1 MTRIRYSL
9 TPVIVGL
16 ALAVGSCGRE
26 EPTAASIDRAPSLRS
41 HRETVPAPTVVYGP
55 ATFTRDTGKPGTD
68 SATFSAHAG
77 DTLTFVLTSNSEHG
91 LNVTVD
97 VNGIR
102 LFSSTGGRGLPDT
115 IRAVARATNTV
126 RVWMAGK
133 PGSSLR
139 IVATVP
145 GQPEPVETRVLSV
158 LYESSVLGAGPSGDT
173 ALALGSR
180 VHYAFT
186 PHAGFRRLRV
196 VVDGK
201 LASASGTLTMDR
213 AHWIA
218 ASADTVIAL
227 DPTEQA
233 LAQRLRTV
241 LTSSTPREDWRA
253 YQAAVDQ
260 AVAVWGDE
268 ATVHLARMRYATIDP
283 VDDLA
288 RLVRLDSALAGMIT
302 PIPWPSASAA
312 LREGSV
318 QGAMQLLAHS
328 RSALAE
334 AQAGG
339 REATKILLVNGIST
353 SAPDVDISVS
363 LLMARM
369 ALDAA
374 RFPSAATTVSR
385 IYNSSL
391 FREDSTG
398 RVASTC
404 MNATEDRSEF
414 GGLRAREMRG
424 VLAHLL
430 VCFARA
436 TISPSND
443 ITEMLRWGQGALS
456 NDATIASEADFL
468 SQRVLSYQ
476 RDSLRHVLVIGHSEG
491 SLLTQLA
498 VQRLRE
504 VYAFREASA
513 PRCIGTVSIAGVGT
527 ANWPLSDRHSRFVVA
542 KNDLVTLLPGSLR
555 NTRTTVEDEDT
566 RYWDDLL
573 SQLRPVSGFHPLQSA
588 LYEAAKW
595 FGGRRI
601 HRLDRYL
608 SSGEIWPIISN
619 SLDDLYRTCAVG
631 SVTVNP
637 STATVQLFGAAAF
650 GATWRALD
658 GQPLTTSDAVEWSV
672 DSALATVSQVGRL
685 VAGSV
690 PGTVALQAKVR
701 RTVGTAA
708 VTIVDD
714 SVRDLY
720 QPPTVTVTER
730 TLTVGPHP
738 PGPTICE
745 MQAITITASAMPGAS
760 ITSVELYTRWT
771 IPSDSVYYE
780 HVAVPLD
787 TELFWRK
794 TSCTIGGVPAPWTYS
809 DNWYRLVVTDS
820 HGKFTE
826 KIGPNP

>member
-158 LYESSVLGAGPSGDT
+158 LYESSVLGAGPPGDT

-312 LREGSV
+312 LRVGSV
-318 QGAMQLLAHS
+318 QGAMQLSAHS

-339 REATKILLVNGIST
+339 REATHILLVNGIST
-353 SAPDVDISVS
+353 AWGELTDNAR
-363 LLMARM
+363 LLTAML
-369 ALDAA
+369 ALEPNL
-374 RFPSAATTVSR
+374 FPKATTTVSHLH
-385 IYNSSL
+385 NTSL
-391 FREDSTG
+391 FREDSSG
-398 RVASTC
+398 RVAVLC
-404 MNATEDRSEF
+404 MRATEDQMEIRGYSLHETLGALAMMF
-414 GGLRAREMRG
+414 GCMARTA
-424 VLAHLL
+424 V
-430 VCFARA
+430 
-436 TISPSND
+436 SPSND
-443 ITEMLRWGQGALS
+443 ILEMLRWLQGALTDDS
-456 NDATIASEADFL
+456 LIASEADYM
-468 SQRVLSYQ
+468 SQLLRSYQ
-476 RDSLRHVLVIGHSEG
+476 SDSLKHVLVIGHSEG

-658 GQPLTTSDAVEWSV
+658 GQPLTTSDSVEWSV
-672 DSALATVSQVGRL
+672 ASALATVSQGGRL
-685 VAGSV
+685 VAG
-690 PGTVALQAKVR
+690 GTAGAVALHARVR
-701 RTVGTAA
+701 STVGSAA
-708 VTIVDD
+708 ITIVDD

-730 TLTVGPHP
+730 TSTVGPHP

-745 MQAITITASAMPGAS
+745 VQTITITASAMPGAS
-760 ITSVELYTRWT
+760 ITSVELYTRT
-771 IPSDSVYYE
+771 TLPSDSVHYE
-780 HVAVPLD
+780 HLAVPLD
-787 TELFWRK
+787 TEVFWRK
-794 TSCTIGGVPAPWTYS
+794 TSCTIGGVPAPWTYR